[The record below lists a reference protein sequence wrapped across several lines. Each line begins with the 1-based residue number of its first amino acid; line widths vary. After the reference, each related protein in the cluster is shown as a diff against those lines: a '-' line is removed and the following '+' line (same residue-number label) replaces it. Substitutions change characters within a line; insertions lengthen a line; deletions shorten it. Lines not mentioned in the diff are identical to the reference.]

1 MALGKIP
8 AVWRQHRYPSP
19 LRYQLSVL
27 GISGEKQK
35 KGWLQ
40 YSVGDAA
47 SYLAGTES
55 FFFFFFWKCFS
66 PLLSSCSQNWLGLHN
81 ISSGIFFSPFLPA
94 VESRLY
100 CRERERISSGFPGPW
115 NGWCEL
121 WALQLRERRSL
132 KSLWFSDLI
141 LFSFALYGKKC
152 HGDRW
157 CPLRGRYCNWGQPPT
172 WTGLPRVE
180 HTAKQ

>member
-1 MALGKIP
+1 MPSLYCKAWVMALGKIP

-55 FFFFFFWKCFS
+55 FFFFFFGSVS
-66 PLLSSCSQNWLGLHN
+66 PHCCPLVHRTDWGSIIFPLEFFFLL
-81 ISSGIFFSPFLPA
+81 FFLLLNQDCI
-94 VESRLY
+94 VEKGK
-100 CRERERISSGFPGPW
+100 GFPRAFLDHEMVDVS
-115 NGWCEL
+115 CEHC
-121 WALQLRERRSL
+121 S
-132 KSLWFSDLI
+132 
-141 LFSFALYGKKC
+141 
-152 HGDRW
+152 
-157 CPLRGRYCNWGQPPT
+157 
-172 WTGLPRVE
+172 
-180 HTAKQ
+180 

>member
-1 MALGKIP
+1 MPSLYCKAWVMALGKIP

-55 FFFFFFWKCFS
+55 FFFFF
-66 PLLSSCSQNWLGLHN
+66 LEV
-81 ISSGIFFSPFLPA
+81 FLPIA
-94 VESRLY
+94 VSL
-100 CRERERISSGFPGPW
+100 FT
-115 NGWCEL
+115 EL
-121 WALQLRERRSL
+121 IGA
-132 KSLWFSDLI
+132 
-141 LFSFALYGKKC
+141 
-152 HGDRW
+152 
-157 CPLRGRYCNWGQPPT
+157 P
-172 WTGLPRVE
+172 
-180 HTAKQ
+180 